1 MKMLRAHSIHFR
13 PLLLIVP
20 ALVSI
25 LLPACGADIGRGPT
39 AYSKK
44 EAAARMFNDGQF
56 PRELDDPNQ
65 SANERTEFNTAACD
79 RIYDNPF
86 LTVQDHPLST
96 FSIDVD
102 TASYSNVRRFLN
114 EGRLPPKDAV
124 RLADFVNYFHYDYPQ
139 PQGEHPMSIQAEI
152 AACPWNSGHRLARIG
167 LQGKRIVKEELPPRN
182 LVFLIDTSGSMGRP
196 TRLPLVQKGLALL
209 VEQLTAQD
217 RVAIVTYAGQAGL
230 RLAST
235 PGNQKATILN
245 VVNELY
251 ASGCTNGG
259 EGIVQAYRIAQENF
273 ITDGVNRVILATDGD
288 FNVGVTNQGDLLRL
302 IEEKRKSGVYLTVLG
317 FGMDNLKDSTLEKLA
332 DKGSGHYAYI
342 DSLAEA
348 HKVFVEDGAALVTIA
363 KDVKVQVEF
372 NPRQVSGY
380 RLIGYENRWPRPEE
394 FNDDHQGATPMG
406 AGHTV
411 TALYEI
417 APAGREIQLPGVD
430 PLKYQQPRSPTSAAK
445 TREVFALKV
454 RYKEP
459 KQETSKL
466 LSLVV
471 RDEGKRFGDA
481 PVDFRFTAAVAA
493 FGMLLR
499 ESPHKGTASYAQVQD
514 WARQASG
521 AARKSTDHEEFIQLV
536 HKAEL
541 LAPAEKRTAVRDAN

>member
-1 MKMLRAHSIHFR
+1 MLRAHPIRSR
-13 PLLLIVP
+13 LLFVIVP
-20 ALVSI
+20 ALVSV
-25 LLPACGADIGRGPT
+25 LLPACGADIGRGPS
-39 AYSKK
+39 AYKK
-44 EAAARMFNDGQF
+44 GNAVRMFNEGQF
-56 PRELDDPNQ
+56 PRELDDPNE
-65 SANERTEFNTAACD
+65 AINEHSQFNTAAYD

-86 LTVQDHPLST
+86 LAVQDHPLST

-124 RLADFVNYFHYDYPQ
+124 RVADFVNYFHYDYPQ

-152 AACPWNSGHRLARIG
+152 AGCPWNSGHRLARIG

-182 LVFLIDTSGSMGRP
+182 LVFLIDTSGSMSRP

-209 VEQLTAQD
+209 VDQLTAQD
-217 RVAIVTYAGQAGL
+217 RVAIVTYAGQPSF

-235 PGNQKATILN
+235 PGDQKATIMN

-251 ASGCTNGG
+251 ASGSTNGG
-259 EGIVQAYRIAQENF
+259 EGIIQAYRIAQENF
-273 ITDGVNRVILATDGD
+273 ITDGANRVILATDGD

-302 IEEKRKSGVYLTVLG
+302 IEEKRKGGVYLTVLG

-332 DKGSGHYAYI
+332 DKGNGHYAYI

-363 KDVKVQVEF
+363 KDVKIQVEF
-372 NPRQVSGY
+372 NPRQVSAY
-380 RLIGYENRWPRPEE
+380 RLIGYENRLLRPEE
-394 FNDDHQGATPMG
+394 FNDDHRGATPMG

-417 APAGREIQLPGVD
+417 APAGTEIRVPGVD
-430 PLKYQQPRSPTSAAK
+430 PLKYQEPKGLTSAAN
-445 TREVFALKV
+445 TGDAFTLKV

-459 KQETSKL
+459 KEEISRL
-466 LSLVV
+466 VSLTV
-471 RDEGKRFGDA
+471 RDERKSFDGA
-481 PVDFRFTAAVAA
+481 PANFRFATAVAA

-499 ESPHKGTASYAQVQD
+499 ESPHLGTANYAQVRE
-514 WARQASG
+514 WARRASQR
-521 AARKSTDHEEFIQLV
+521 AAEREEFIQLV
-536 HKAEL
+536 QKAEVL
-541 LAPAEKRTAVRDAN
+541 GPAKRRIAGRDAN

>member
-1 MKMLRAHSIHFR
+1 
-13 PLLLIVP
+13 
-20 ALVSI
+20 
-25 LLPACGADIGRGPT
+25 
-39 AYSKK
+39 
-44 EAAARMFNDGQF
+44 MFDEGQF

-65 SANERTEFNTAACD
+65 TTKERSEFNTAAYD

-86 LTVQDHPLST
+86 LAVQDHPLST

-124 RLADFVNYFHYDYPQ
+124 RVADFVNYFRYDYPQ
-139 PQGEHPMSIQAEI
+139 PRGEHPMSIQAEI
-152 AACPWNSGHRLARIG
+152 AGCPWNSDHRLVRIG

-196 TRLPLVQKGLALL
+196 SRLPLVQKGLGLL

-217 RVAIVTYAGQAGL
+217 RVAIVTYAGQARL
-230 RLAST
+230 HLAST
-235 PGNQKATILN
+235 PGNQKATIMN
-245 VVNELY
+245 VVNVLY

-259 EGIVQAYRIAQENF
+259 EGIIQAYRIAQENF

-332 DKGSGHYAYI
+332 DKGNGHYAYV

-363 KDVKVQVEF
+363 KDVKIQVEF
-372 NPRQVSGY
+372 NPRQVSAY
-380 RLIGYENRWPRPEE
+380 RLIGYENRLLRHEE
-394 FNDDHQGATPMG
+394 FNYDHRGATPMG

-417 APAGREIQLPGVD
+417 VPAGREIQLQGVD
-430 PLKYQQPRSPTSAAK
+430 PLKYQQSRSPTSAAN
-445 TREVFALKV
+445 TSEAFTLKV

-459 KQETSKL
+459 KEEASKMH
-466 LSLVV
+466 SLVV
-471 RDEGKRFGDA
+471 RDEGKSFDDA
-481 PVDFRFTAAVAA
+481 PTDFRFAAAVAA

-499 ESPHKGTASYAQVQD
+499 ESPHKGTANYAQVQD
-514 WARQASG
+514 WARQASR
-521 AARKSTDHEEFIQLV
+521 AERKSTDREEFIQLV
-536 HKAEL
+536 NKAEL
-541 LAPAEKRTAVRDAN
+541 LGQAEKSIAGRDGN

>member
-1 MKMLRAHSIHFR
+1 MLRAHCIRSR
-13 PLLLIVP
+13 LLFVIVP
-20 ALVSI
+20 ALVSV
-25 LLPACGADIGRGPT
+25 LFPACGADIGRGPT

-44 EAAARMFNDGQF
+44 EAAARMLNQGQF

-65 SANERTEFNTAACD
+65 TTNERSEFNTAAYD
-79 RIYDNPF
+79 QIYDNPF
-86 LTVQDHPLST
+86 LAVQDHPLST

-114 EGRLPPKDAV
+114 EGQLPPKDAV
-124 RLADFVNYFHYDYPQ
+124 RIADFINYFHYDYPQ
-139 PQGEHPMSIQAEI
+139 PRNEHPMSVQAEI
-152 AACPWNSGHRLARIG
+152 AGCPWNSGHRLARIG
-167 LQGKRIVKEELPPRN
+167 LQGRRIVTEELPPRN
-182 LVFLIDTSGSMGRP
+182 LVFLIDTSGSMERP
-196 TRLPLVQKGLALL
+196 SRLPLVQKGLALL

-230 RLAST
+230 RLEST

-245 VVNELY
+245 VVNGLY

-259 EGIVQAYRIAQENF
+259 EGIIQAYRIAQENF
-273 ITDGVNRVILATDGD
+273 IADGANRVILATDGD

-332 DKGSGHYAYI
+332 DKGNGHYAYI

-348 HKVFVEDGAALVTIA
+348 HKVFVENGAALITIA

-372 NPRQVSGY
+372 NPRQVSAY
-380 RLIGYENRWPRPEE
+380 RLIGYENRLLRPEE
-394 FNDDHQGATPMG
+394 FNDDHRGATPMG

-417 APAGREIQLPGVD
+417 SPAGKEIQLPGID
-430 PLKYQQPRSPTSAAK
+430 PLKYQQPRKSTSAAD
-445 TREVFALKV
+445 TSEAFSVKV

-459 KQETSKL
+459 KEETSQL
-466 LSLVV
+466 LTLVA
-471 RDEGKRFGDA
+471 RDESKNFDDA
-481 PVDFRFTAAVAA
+481 PADFKFTAAAA
-493 FGMLLR
+493 GFGMLLR
-499 ESPHKGTASYAQVQD
+499 GSPHKGSANYTQVRE
-514 WARQASG
+514 WARQASRTTRRS
-521 AARKSTDHEEFIQLV
+521 ADREEFIRLV
-536 HKAEL
+536 DKAEL
-541 LAPAEKRTAVRDAN
+541 LAGKRLAGRDGN